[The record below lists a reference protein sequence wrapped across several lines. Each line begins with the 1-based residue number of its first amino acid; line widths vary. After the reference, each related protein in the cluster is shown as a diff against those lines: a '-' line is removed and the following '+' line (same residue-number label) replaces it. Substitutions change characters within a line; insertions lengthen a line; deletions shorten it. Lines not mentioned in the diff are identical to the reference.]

1 MADLP
6 PLTGRAFSLSLL
18 AISALTTAAVSAARP
33 MVSYAVLSIGGP
45 PVALG
50 IVASAFALVPL
61 VAALPLGRWMD
72 RLGPAPFLVVGT
84 LLVAVSCLVLPV
96 LSSVSALALDQMLL
110 GLGQVQLAI
119 AVQALIAA
127 RVARDRYE
135 GAFGW
140 FTVAVSLG
148 QLLGPLG
155 AGLLIGTARVSAA
168 GLRVAFLGAAAAG
181 FIGFALATLVL
192 VADLRRRA
200 GGSTSTRVRPVA
212 RGANRGSRR
221 GRLARV
227 GPVLLVSAV
236 IVVTADAISVYL
248 PALGLARGIPAATV
262 GILLSVRAGASMLS
276 RLAMGR
282 LAVRVGRRRLLLGSL
297 AIGGLGL
304 LALPLVAD
312 AGVMAGLMLLIGL
325 GLGIGQPLTMSWIA
339 RDAPADGQAAALGVR
354 ISANR
359 LGQLVAPVSLGLMAS
374 LAGLPVVFWGLTGL
388 LYVAGGLVLPVPFE
402 PVASVEPGG

>member
-1 MADLP
+1 MADP
-6 PLTGRAFSLSLL
+6 PSLTGRAFSFSLL

-50 IVASAFALVPL
+50 VVASAFAVVPL

-72 RLGPAPFLVVGT
+72 RFGPAPFLVVGT
-84 LLVAVSCLVLPV
+84 LLVVVSCLALPA
-96 LSSVSALALDQMLL
+96 LSSVPALALDQMLL

-119 AVQALIAA
+119 AVQALIAG

-135 GAFGW
+135 GAYGW

-155 AGLLIGTARVSAA
+155 AGLLIGAGRVTAA
-168 GLRVAFLGAAAAG
+168 GLRASFLGAAAAG
-181 FIGFALATLVL
+181 LVGAALAILVL
-192 VADLRRRA
+192 AADLRGRA
-200 GGSTSTRVRPVA
+200 GRSTPARVRPA
-212 RGANRGSRR
+212 AAATPATRR

-248 PALGLARGIPAATV
+248 PALALARGIPGATV
-262 GILLSVRAGASMLS
+262 GLLLSVRAGASMLS

-282 LAVRVGRRRLLLGSL
+282 LAVRLGRRRLLLGSL

-312 AGVMAGLMLLIGL
+312 AGIMAGLMLLIGL

-339 RDAPADGQAAALGVR
+339 RDAPADRQAAALGVR

-359 LGQLVAPVSLGLMAS
+359 LGQLVAPVTLGLMAS
-374 LAGLPVVFWGLTGL
+374 LAGLPVVFWGLAAL

-402 PVASVEPGG
+402 PAAHVEPGG